1 MKGIDFRA
9 KHFEP
14 WIRGPESILRLVNHS
29 IADYQSPGHSAVSSP
44 GSDLRPSQPKQTGH
58 AW

>member
-14 WIRGPESILRLVNHS
+14 RIRGPESILRLVNHS
-29 IADYQSPGHSAVSSP
+29 IADYQSPGLSA
-44 GSDLRPSQPKQTGH
+44 L
-58 AW
+58 